1 MRRGIRSKLLLLYAV
16 LADVNG
22 ELSLQTSY
30 KRFWWPDYKQ
40 PSVYAVVSKMVKVGE
55 IERSINTRGD
65 AMLRITARGGR
76 LLNQAMPFRK
86 LQRKRWDG
94 IWRLVVFDIPE
105 KRKTSRDV
113 LRMKLKSLGFG
124 MWQKSVYVTP
134 HDVMREMNEYL
145 KAKGLFPSVVCFESR
160 RTGFGDDREFA
171 DVVYATEKRN
181 EAYLGIADD
190 ADGLWHFYKLK
201 KISKRK
207 FEQQFRELWT
217 RYLELVESDP
227 FLPFDLLPKRW
238 YADDALRWVQRLSTI
253 L

>member
-30 KRFWWPDYKQ
+30 KHFWWPDYKP

-55 IERSINTRGD
+55 IERSISTRGD
-65 AMLRITARGGR
+65 AVLRIKARGGR

-94 IWRLVVFDIPE
+94 VWRLVVFDIPE
-105 KRKTSRDV
+105 KRKTSRDM

-134 HDVMREMNEYL
+134 HDIMREMNEYL
-145 KAKGLFPSVVCFESR
+145 RENGLFPSVVCFESR

-181 EAYLGIADD
+181 DAYLRIVDD

-207 FEQQFRELWT
+207 FEQQFRELWL
-217 RYLELVESDP
+217 RYLELVQSDP
-227 FLPFDLLPKRW
+227 FLPFELLPKRW
-238 YADDALRWVQRLSTI
+238 YADEARQWVQRLSTI